1 MTPDKEEL
9 EQTNETVSES
19 EQEELTEEELLKQ
32 KIAELRR
39 RDPFIYREPEQ
50 EESTEELTEEE
61 LLKQKIAELRR
72 RDPFIYR

>member
-39 RDPFIYREPEQ
+39 RDPFIYR
-50 EESTEELTEEE
+50 
-61 LLKQKIAELRR
+61 
-72 RDPFIYR
+72 